1 MITGYYSK
9 DYLFDDLTSGI
20 QRRLGILCFPK
31 TLVWSRGI
39 LEVTEAKNF
48 LMMKVRLLSFLSLV
62 RGRKGALFVF

>member
-31 TLVWSRGI
+31 TLV
-39 LEVTEAKNF
+39 KNPSVGSVF
-48 LMMKVRLLSFLSLV
+48 SSDHGLV
-62 RGRKGALFVF
+62 AS

>member
-31 TLVWSRGI
+31 TLV
-39 LEVTEAKNF
+39 KNPSVGSVF
-48 LMMKVRLLSFLSLV
+48 SSDHGLVASERLLKQKIF
-62 RGRKGALFVF
+62 